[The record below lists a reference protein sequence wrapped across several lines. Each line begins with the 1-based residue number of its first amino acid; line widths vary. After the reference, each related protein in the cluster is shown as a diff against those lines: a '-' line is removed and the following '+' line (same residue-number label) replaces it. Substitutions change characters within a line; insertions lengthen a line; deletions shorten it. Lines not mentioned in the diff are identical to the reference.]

1 MNFIELIDKKYG
13 IKLNEQQKQ
22 AVKHVNGP
30 ALVLSG
36 PGSGKTTVIAART
49 AYLVMETGVNPES
62 IMTLTFNRAARYE
75 MEHRF
80 SKVFGSEID
89 KKAYFSTFHSFCN
102 LLVRHYEKRQGRR
115 FKRIEGNEDLSSKRE
130 ILKNI
135 YLQINE
141 SNINDDQLED
151 LINEISLVKNKMLK
165 DLDGINFKTRNFV
178 RIFNA
183 FEEYKRANLLMDFD
197 DMLTYAYA
205 ILNKC
210 PDILMYYKNRY
221 KYIQVDEGQDLSK
234 IQFEIL
240 KMLVGPKD
248 CNLFIVADDDQSI
261 YGFRGAEPQ
270 YILEIEQQFEGCRLY
285 RLEKN
290 YRSTRNIVDVS
301 SEFIKRNHKRYDKN
315 HRTDNN
321 FKSDP
326 FIISAKD
333 ETDQQNLI
341 IKIIKEKLEDD
352 ENMDIAVL
360 FRNNLSSVAIID
372 ALDRNG
378 IHFRVRQ
385 NRLDFFDHWLVQ
397 DILAFMRFALD
408 QTDVEAFMR
417 IYYKMNRFISKAM
430 MEYAVTAGYKESVID
445 VILKFDG
452 LQPYQRKTMIE
463 LKIEFKRLAGWNPVK
478 VLDYIENSFRYF
490 DGIREY
496 CEMTGL
502 SIDYLYGLFG
512 ILMTIARRCES
523 VPSFL
528 ERMVELKSIIESSGD
543 GESEGYITL
552 TTLHSSK
559 GLEYDCVIMADL
571 NNTEIPGQYALGK
584 FRKDND
590 ASLIEEER
598 RLFYVG
604 MTRARKYLYL
614 LWPQVRNGF
623 KEPKSL
629 FIDEVEECLN
639 KKAQGQVRAG
649 MIVQHR
655 KFGRGIINALY
666 RQDDGNMLIEIDFGG
681 ILRKLDFKTCIEN
694 RLLDFQ
700 L

>member
-1 MNFIELIDKKYG
+1 LDFIELIDKKYG

-49 AYLVMETGVNPES
+49 AYLVMRIGVSPES

-80 SKVFGSEID
+80 NKVFGGEID

-115 FKRIEGNEDLSSKRE
+115 FKRIEGSEDLNSSKRE

-141 SNINDDQLED
+141 SNINDDQLDD

-165 DLDGINFKTRNFV
+165 DPEGINFKTKNFV

-210 PDILMYYKNRY
+210 PDILMHYKNKY

-290 YRSTRNIVDVS
+290 YRSTRNIVEVS
-301 SEFIKRNHKRYDKN
+301 SEFIRRNHKRYNKN

-321 FKSDP
+321 FRCDP

-333 ETDQQNLI
+333 ESDQQNLI
-341 IKIIKEKLEDD
+341 IKIIKEKLKDD
-352 ENMDIAVL
+352 ENMGIAVL
-360 FRNNLSSVAIID
+360 FRNNLSSVAIVD

-378 IHFRVRQ
+378 INFRVRQ
-385 NRLDFFDHWLVQ
+385 NRLYFFNHWLVQ
-397 DILAFMRFALD
+397 DIIAFMRFALN

-430 MEYAVTAGYKESVID
+430 MEYAVSAGYKESVID
-445 VILKFDG
+445 GILKFGD
-452 LQPYQRKTMIE
+452 LQPYQRKTLIE
-463 LKIEFKRLAGWNPVK
+463 LKIEFKRLAGWDPVK

-512 ILMTIARRCES
+512 IMLTIAHRCES

-528 ERMVELKSIIESSGD
+528 VRMEELKSIIERSGE
-543 GESEGYITL
+543 GEGGENITL

-559 GLEYDCVIMADL
+559 GLEYDCVIMVDL
-571 NNTEIPGQYALGK
+571 NNIEIPGQHALGK

-590 ASLIEEER
+590 PSLIEEER

-629 FIDEVEECLN
+629 FIEEVEECLN
-639 KKAQGQVRAG
+639 KKARSQVRTG
-649 MIVQHR
+649 MVVQHR
-655 KFGRGIINALY
+655 RFGQGIINAIY
-666 RQDDGNMLIEIDFGG
+666 RQDGGNMLIEIDFGG
-681 ILRKLDFKTCIEN
+681 ILRKLDLKTCIEN
-694 RLLDFQ
+694 RLLEF
-700 L
+700 

>member
-1 MNFIELIDKKYG
+1 LSFIEVLDNKYG

-22 AVKHVNGP
+22 AITHVNGP

-49 AYLVMETGVNPES
+49 AYLVMEKGVNPEN
-62 IMTLTFNRAARYE
+62 ILTLTFNRAARYE

-80 SKVFGSEID
+80 NKVFGSEID
-89 KKAYFSTFHSFCN
+89 KKVSFSTFHSFCN
-102 LLVRHYEKRQGRR
+102 LLVRQYEIKQGRR
-115 FKRIEGNEDLSSKRE
+115 LKRIEGSEDLNSNKRE

-141 SNINDDQLED
+141 SNINDDQLDD

-165 DLDGINFKTRNFV
+165 SFDGINFKTKNFV
-178 RIFNA
+178 HIFNA
-183 FEEYKRANLLMDFD
+183 YEEYKKENLFMDFD

-240 KMLVGPKD
+240 KMLVGSKD
-248 CNLFIVADDDQSI
+248 RNLFIVADDDQSI

-270 YILEIEQQFEGCRLY
+270 YILEVEQQFEGCRLY

-290 YRSTRNIVDVS
+290 YRSTRNIVDIS
-301 SEFIKRNHKRYDKN
+301 SEFIKRNHNRYDKN

-321 FKSDP
+321 CWSDP
-326 FIISAKD
+326 FIIAAKD

-352 ENMDIAVL
+352 KNMDIAVL
-360 FRNNLSSVAIID
+360 FRNNLSSVSIVD
-372 ALDRNG
+372 ALDKNG
-378 IHFRVRQ
+378 INFKVRQ
-385 NRLDFFDHWLVQ
+385 NRLDFFNHWLVQ
-397 DILAFMRFALD
+397 DIIAFMRFSLD
-408 QTDVEAFMR
+408 QTDGEAFER

-430 MEYAVTAGYKESVID
+430 VEYAFNVGYKESVID
-445 VILKFDG
+445 GILKLDD
-452 LQPYQRKTMIE
+452 LKPYQRKTLIE
-463 LKIEFKRLAGWNPVK
+463 LKIEFRRLAGWNPVK

-496 CEMTGL
+496 CENTGL

-512 ILMTIARRCES
+512 IMMTIAHGCES
-523 VPSFL
+523 VSSFL
-528 ERMVELKSIIESSGD
+528 ARMEELERIIERTGD
-543 GESEGYITL
+543 GKSEGNITL

-559 GLEYDCVIMADL
+559 GLEYDCVIMVDL
-571 NNTEIPGQYALGK
+571 NNIDIPGQSALGK
-584 FRKDND
+584 LRKDND
-590 ASLIEEER
+590 NYMIEEER

-614 LWPQVRNGF
+614 IWPQVRNGL
-623 KEPKSL
+623 KEPRSL
-629 FIDEVEECLN
+629 FIDEVAECMD
-639 KKAQGQVRAG
+639 KKAQSEVKVG
-649 MIVQHR
+649 MIVQHK
-655 KFGRGIINALY
+655 KFGQGIIKAIHSQENK
-666 RQDDGNMLIEIDFGG
+666 GMLIEIDFGG
-681 ILRKLDFKTCIEN
+681 ILRKLDLKTCMEN
-694 RLLDFQ
+694 RLLEF
-700 L
+700 